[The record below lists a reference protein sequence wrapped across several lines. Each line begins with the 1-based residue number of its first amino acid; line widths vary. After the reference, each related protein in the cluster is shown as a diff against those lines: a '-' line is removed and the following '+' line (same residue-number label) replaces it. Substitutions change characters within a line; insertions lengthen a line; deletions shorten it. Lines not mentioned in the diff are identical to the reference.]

1 MFRIGRKIRAAKMN
15 ASAPPKLMP
24 PFHSTAASG
33 IFPTEHTNEITA
45 TSGPTIGPHSVAS
58 SGWSTPK
65 NDCQNSTGTHAAS
78 APAINR
84 PPAMSSH
91 TEAQS
96 ITKEWLIAVNP
107 CSEVMRCQ
115 RLPSPQ
121 TDISISAWPSIRP
134 AMPLSACRLASSSRS
149 RVRNRRNSTTNSAT
163 ISGAPMNSASVNCQP
178 KNTSMM
184 MASSTTRLVEA
195 ISNAIAAVKWA
206 PLAEQRAGNRDRR
219 IGARRRGCPQRE
231 RGRNGTR
238 PVVGQQAGH
247 FPMRNHR
254 LHYRRQCEAENERP
268 QDLPSHGERHA
279 EGAQDGINHRK
290 PPLKYLRKA
299 RAH

>member
-1 MFRIGRKIRAAKMN
+1 
-15 ASAPPKLMP
+15 
-24 PFHSTAASG
+24 
-33 IFPTEHTNEITA
+33 
-45 TSGPTIGPHSVAS
+45 
-58 SGWSTPK
+58 
-65 NDCQNSTGTHAAS
+65 
-78 APAINR
+78 
-84 PPAMSSH
+84 
-91 TEAQS
+91 
-96 ITKEWLIAVNP
+96 
-107 CSEVMRCQ
+107 MRCQ
-115 RLPSPQ
+115 RLPSPP

-149 RVRNRRNSTTNSAT
+149 RVRNRRDSTTNSAT
-163 ISGAPMNSASVNCQP
+163 ISGAPMKSGSANCQP

-238 PVVGQQAGH
+238 PVVGQQAAH

-268 QDLPSHGERHA
+268 QDFPSHGERHA

-290 PPLKYLRKA
+290 PPLKLSTQSPCPQGCEPSWNLLSSRA
-299 RAH
+299 RQNYRARYDQGHAGGAAEPVAERQQLLTCDIEGDAGNPDEVHDTADEQQRHQEPATAEAVAAVPKPHA